1 MAKKLIIT
9 EQQALRLQEMLQKKT
24 IKENP
29 NLKDI
34 YNNTLAGMKSGG
46 STQTNTKVNSSTP
59 NSSIPNSF
67 SQTPTKVNSTP
78 NNSQQKIVANNT
90 GAKIEKTF
98 IPNHTGKIYMSQLID
113 DAVSNVY
120 LFKIIYNEGSDTAVL
135 TLNSDKSIT
144 NTNGEVRQYDI
155 FNDVEYFPNFVDV
168 EKTDGSGFRVTQV
181 GQMQLNDDQWVV
193 TKPIKLA
200 LGFRSN
206 INESKEINP
215 KKKVYKL
222 TETQLNMLKSKGML
236 KEDDDPCWDGYKQ
249 YGTKDKDGK
258 EVPNCVPINE
268 EESFLDSLPKS
279 KSDEMIID
287 TDEKFVLTIKKD
299 PVNFDLIERI
309 KNLIDEHN
317 DWYEKEADS
326 RLASEK
332 DEQHFNPMFE
342 NKK

>member
-1 MAKKLIIT
+1 MAKKLVIT

-29 NLKDI
+29 NLRDI

-46 STQTNTKVNSSTP
+46 STQTNTKVNS
-59 NSSIPNSF
+59 
-67 SQTPTKVNSTP
+67 TP

-90 GAKIEKTF
+90 GAKVEKTF
-98 IPNHTGKIYMSQLID
+98 IANNTGKIYISQLTD
-113 DAVSNVY
+113 DAVNNY
-120 LFKIIYNEGSDTAVL
+120 NLFKIIYNEGSDTAVL

-144 NTNGEVRQYDI
+144 NTNGEVRQYDM
-155 FNDVEYFPNFVDV
+155 FNKVEYFPEFVDI
-168 EKTDGSGFRVTQV
+168 EKTDGSVFRVTQV

-193 TKPIKLA
+193 TKPIKLVIGNR
-200 LGFRSN
+200 L
-206 INESKEINP
+206 NEYKEETP

-222 TETQLNMLKSKGML
+222 TEVQLNMLKSKGML

-279 KSDEMIID
+279 DSDEMIVD

-309 KNLIDEHN
+309 KKLVDEHN
-317 DWYEKEADS
+317 EWYEKEADS

-332 DEQHFNPMFE
+332 DEQNFNPMFE